1 MLSGKVAIVTG
12 ASSGIGKAIAD
23 IYSKNGADVVLAA
36 RSIEIS
42 RDIAKRL
49 RKRDGTDPV
58 ALQIDVEKEDD
69 PILLLK
75 ETIKKYGKVDILAN
89 VAGFVMKDSLWRKA
103 FHSISD
109 AELLKVMDVDLMG
122 TFRCCKAA
130 IPHMKA
136 RRSGVIIC
144 ISSTPALAGY
154 GMGAPYTI
162 AKAGILGMV
171 KHIAYE
177 YGPFN
182 IRAYA
187 LALGNIKTPTTFDHL
202 TKEQK
207 LELAKEAPLR
217 RWGSPEEVAG
227 TALILASEHA
237 SFVTGQTIIV
247 DGGTV
252 MR

>member
-1 MLSGKVAIVTG
+1 MLRGKIAIVTG
-12 ASSGIGKAIAD
+12 ASSGIGQAIAD

-36 RSIEIS
+36 RSIDIS
-42 RDIAKRL
+42 KSIAKRL
-49 RKRDGTDPV
+49 RRRDHTDPV
-58 ALQIDVEKEDD
+58 ALEIDVEKEGD
-69 PILLLK
+69 PHLLLK
-75 ETIKKYGKVDILAN
+75 ETIKRYGKVDILTN
-89 VAGFVMKDSLWRKA
+89 VAGFPMKDALWNKA
-103 FHSISD
+103 FHSVSNE
-109 AELLKVMDVDLMG
+109 ELLNVLNVDLLG
-122 TFRCCKAA
+122 AFSCCKAA

-144 ISSTPALAGY
+144 ISSTPAIAGY
-154 GMGAPYTI
+154 DRGAPYTI

-171 KHIAYE
+171 KHIAYD
-177 YGPFN
+177 YGQFN

-187 LALGNIKTPTTFDHL
+187 LALGNIKTPKTFDHL

-207 LELAKEAPLR
+207 LKLTNEAALR

-237 SFVTGQTIIV
+237 SFVTGQTIVV